1 MYDLCNRRFHVRIS
15 LLFNDQAPR
24 DSRKARK
31 EMKMPKVTASRSSKP
46 RKWMQ
51 KAVKRPGAL
60 TAKAKRAGMSVQT
73 YARKHEHDSG
83 LTGEEAR
90 FAVTAEKVAKKRKAK
105 R

>member
-1 MYDLCNRRFHVRIS
+1 
-15 LLFNDQAPR
+15 
-24 DSRKARK
+24 
-31 EMKMPKVTASRSSKP
+31 MPKESGKSRASGSK
-46 RKWMQ
+46 KWMK

-73 YARKHEHDSG
+73 YAQKHEHDKG

-90 FAVTAEKVAKKRKAK
+90 FAVTAEKLAKKRKSK

>member
-1 MYDLCNRRFHVRIS
+1 
-15 LLFNDQAPR
+15 
-24 DSRKARK
+24 
-31 EMKMPKVTASRSSKP
+31 MPKVTASRSGKP

-73 YARKHEHDSG
+73 YALKHEHDSG

-105 R
+105 RYWPFAGPSR